1 MSFDRVADIYDKTR
15 GPPQHVVEQ
24 LNKVL
29 AHELCGYGTILDVG
43 VGTGRFA
50 KPMQDEGLEVVG
62 VDIAEQMMKKA
73 VERGVHNLIRGDA
86 RFLPFK
92 DNSFEAAVCVHV
104 LHLIS
109 EWKTAL
115 REICRVTQKVMVSM
129 IYAKEN
135 PLKDAEDS
143 LLRKYG
149 FERRRVGEGEWE
161 LKDLVKPSKNV
172 FVASFSTS
180 ADEHLEYS
188 SQRVYSHQ
196 WEIPEAV
203 NNMVVDELRRQF
215 SGRTF
220 PQELRILLWNINDL
234 KTYCRNV

>member
-1 MSFDRVADIYDKTR
+1 MCFDRVADIYDKTR
-15 GPPQHVVEQ
+15 GPPQHIMEQ

-29 AHELCGYGTILDVG
+29 TRELRGYATILDVG

-50 KPMQDEGLEVVG
+50 KPLQDKGFEVVG

-73 VERGVHNLIRGDA
+73 VERGVHNLVRGDA

-92 DNSFEAAVCVHV
+92 DSSFDAAVCVHV
-104 LHLIS
+104 LHLIG
-109 EWKTAL
+109 EWRTAL
-115 REICRVTQKVMVSM
+115 REICRVTQEFMVSM

-135 PLKDAEDS
+135 PLMDAEDS
-143 LLRKYG
+143 LLKKHG

-161 LKDLVKPSKNV
+161 LKDLVKPSKSV
-172 FVASFSTS
+172 FVASYSSS
-180 ADEHLEYS
+180 ADEHLKYL

-196 WEIPEAV
+196 WEIPETV

-220 PQELRILLWNINDL
+220 PQELRLLLWNINNL
-234 KTYCRNV
+234 KAYCGNV